1 MKPPNEPV
9 IAAESTAALVALN
22 YGLQFIPIH
31 TTFSA
36 TYSFSAKF
44 YFTTQISITTQINT
58 ERLLSSYLSL
68 TVYLSPL
75 LCFFFNKYNTIMPTL
90 LEMMIARVA
99 LRPFYILYFILS
111 LWATRI
117 AHSERKMVGG
127 RAQKEEKETM
137 AANINCDN
145 FNNFWVCLWLRK
157 G

>member
-1 MKPPNEPV
+1 MKPPNEPG
-9 IAAESTAALVALN
+9 IAAERNAAFVALN

-44 YFTTQISITTQINT
+44 YFTTQISITIQINT

-90 LEMMIARVA
+90 LARMIARVA
-99 LRPFYILYFILS
+99 PRPLLHSLLYPLY
-111 LWATRI
+111 
-117 AHSERKMVGG
+117 ER
-127 RAQKEEKETM
+127 RELPIEKEK
-137 AANINCDN
+137 
-145 FNNFWVCLWLRK
+145 WVEIEHRK
-157 G
+157 RKKKQWPQI